1 MVSPTCAVQVRRFG
15 YATFH
20 TPQLDR
26 MIDYYVNVIG
36 LILVSRKA
44 GGSFLATRTG
54 QLAVELLHGPQPDC
68 AALAFEVGSDQEFGT
83 MKSRLAAKG
92 IECELRDEPAPGIA
106 RSLAFKDYNGTTI
119 QLFKGW
125 EAQGIGRP
133 VCGIGPLKVGH
144 IAFNTTNVKAATDF
158 YVEVMGFRISD
169 WLCDIG
175 SFLRC
180 NSDHHSANFFQAIAV
195 GVHHIAL
202 EVTDFS
208 HLRNACDTLVQNGL
222 PVVFGPVRAGPG
234 HNVLAVHLN
243 PDGHAVECYAELDQM
258 KDEALGYFDPR
269 PWHRDHP
276 QRPKIWRVE
285 GGDSWGPPLSGANLS
300 DASSGVPA

>member
-1 MVSPTCAVQVRRFG
+1 MG

-26 MIDYYVNVIG
+26 MIDYYLNVIG
-36 LILVSRKA
+36 LILVSRDA
-44 GGSFLATRTG
+44 GGAFLAARTG
-54 QLAVELLHGPQPDC
+54 LLAVELLNGPQPDC
-68 AALAFEVGSDQEFGT
+68 AALAFEVGSDQEFET
-83 MKSRLAAKG
+83 MKGRLAAKG
-92 IECELRDEPAPGIA
+92 IECELRGDPAPGVA

-125 EAQGIGRP
+125 EPQGLGRP
-133 VCGIGPLKVGH
+133 VCGIGPLKLGH
-144 IAFNTTNVKAATDF
+144 VAFNTADAKAASNF

-169 WLCDIG
+169 WLYDMA

-180 NSDHHSANFFQAIAV
+180 NSDHHSANFFQAGAV

-208 HLRNACDTLVQNGL
+208 HMRNACDILVQNGL
-222 PVVFGPVRAGPG
+222 PVVFGPLRAGPG
-234 HNVLAVHLN
+234 HNIQAMHLN
-243 PDGHAVECYAELDQM
+243 PDGHVVECYAELDQM

-276 QRPKIWRVE
+276 QRPKVWRVE
-285 GGDSWGPPLSGANLS
+285 GGLGWGPPISGTDSN
-300 DASSGVPA
+300 DVR